1 MALTPKSAENPVLAA
16 MGATE
21 LQVTPEIVDSM
32 IRDTDFVLQP
42 CKTLM
47 LCTITLHNGFR
58 LFGFNTCLD
67 TSKFDLK
74 LAEERSFNEARN
86 RLFEFAAYQL
96 CEDHFRGNAP
106 LSQAQRELPDH
117 IQRVIRELF
126 QTVSRMQG
134 LDLFVKNWDETP
146 ADVRPSDVNPEE
158 IEDLR
163 EQHSHMVKYAA
174 VLQRRLA
181 RAGQQ

>member
-1 MALTPKSAENPVLAA
+1 MSKKEEQAKLVE

-32 IRDTDFVLQP
+32 IKDTDFVLQP
-42 CKTLM
+42 CKTVM
-47 LCTITLHNGFR
+47 VCTIKLHNGFR
-58 LFGFNTCLD
+58 LFGYNTCLD

-74 LAEERSFNEARN
+74 QAEERSFNEARN
-86 RLFEFAAYQL
+86 QVFSYAAYQL
-96 CEDHFRGNAP
+96 LEDHFRGNAP
-106 LSQAQRELPDH
+106 LSQEQRELPDH

-126 QTVSRMQG
+126 QTSSRMIG
-134 LDLFVKNWDETP
+134 LEQFVSAWDEMSE
-146 ADVRPSDVNPEE
+146 ADRPKDVSLEE

-163 EQHSHMVKYAA
+163 EQLGHMVKYTA

-181 RAGQQ
+181 RAGLK

>member
-1 MALTPKSAENPVLAA
+1 MTQQNDILAA

-32 IRDTDFVLQP
+32 IKESTFTLLA
-42 CKTLM
+42 CKTVM
-47 LCTITLHNGFR
+47 VCTLTLNNGFR
-58 LFGFNTCLD
+58 LFGMNTCLD

-74 LAEERSFNEARN
+74 LAEEYSFNEARN

-96 CEDHFRGNAP
+96 CEDHYRGNAP
-106 LSQAQRELPDH
+106 LSQQQRELPDH
-117 IQRVIRELF
+117 LQRVIRELY
-126 QTVSRMQG
+126 QTVSRLQG
-134 LDLFVKNWDETP
+134 LDEFVKQWDEMPEEERP
-146 ADVRPSDVNPEE
+146 ADINPVE

-163 EQHSHMVKYAA
+163 EQQGIMVQYAA
-174 VLQRRLA
+174 ILQRRLA

>member
-1 MALTPKSAENPVLAA
+1 MSKKEEQAKLVE

-32 IRDTDFVLQP
+32 IKDVDYVLQP

-47 LCTITLHNGFR
+47 VCTIKLHNGFR

-74 LAEERSFNEARN
+74 LAEEYSFNEARN
-86 RLFEFAAYQL
+86 QVFSYAAYQL
-96 CEDHFRGNAP
+96 LEDHFRGNAP
-106 LSQAQRELPDH
+106 LSQEQREMPDH

-126 QTVSRMQG
+126 QTSSRMIG
-134 LDLFVKNWDETP
+134 LEQFVSAWDEMP
-146 ADVRPSDVNPEE
+146 EADRPKDVSLEE

-163 EQHSHMVKYAA
+163 EQLGHMVKYTA

-181 RAGQQ
+181 RAGLK

>member
-1 MALTPKSAENPVLAA
+1 MSKKEEQAKLVE

-32 IRDTDFVLQP
+32 IKDVDYVLQP

-47 LCTITLHNGFR
+47 VCTIKLHNGFR

-74 LAEERSFNEARN
+74 LAEEYSFNEARN
-86 RLFEFAAYQL
+86 QVFSYAAYQL
-96 CEDHFRGNAP
+96 LEDHFRGNAP
-106 LSQAQRELPDH
+106 LSQEQRELPDH

-126 QTVSRMQG
+126 QTSSRMIG
-134 LDLFVKNWDETP
+134 LEQFVSAWDEMP
-146 ADVRPSDVNPEE
+146 EVDRPKDVSLEE

-163 EQHSHMVKYAA
+163 EQLSHMVKYTA

-181 RAGQQ
+181 RAGLK

>member
-1 MALTPKSAENPVLAA
+1 MSKKEEQAKLVE

-32 IRDTDFVLQP
+32 IKDVDYVLQP

-47 LCTITLHNGFR
+47 VCTIKLHNGFR

-74 LAEERSFNEARN
+74 LAEEYSFNEARN
-86 RLFEFAAYQL
+86 QVFSYAAYQL
-96 CEDHFRGNAP
+96 LEDHFRGNAP
-106 LSQAQRELPDH
+106 LSQEQRELPDH

-126 QTVSRMQG
+126 QTTSRMIGIEQ
-134 LDLFVKNWDETP
+134 FVSEWDKLPEEE
-146 ADVRPSDVNPEE
+146 RPKDVNPDE
-158 IEDLR
+158 IADLR
-163 EQHSHMVKYAA
+163 EQIPSYVKTISI
-174 VLQRRLA
+174 LQRRLA
-181 RAGQQ
+181 RAGLK

>member
-1 MALTPKSAENPVLAA
+1 MSKQVDKAKLVE

-32 IRDTDFVLQP
+32 IKDVDYVLQP

-47 LCTITLHNGFR
+47 VCTIKLHNGFR

-74 LAEERSFNEARN
+74 LAEEYSFNEARN
-86 RLFEFAAYQL
+86 QVFSYAAYQL
-96 CEDHFRGNAP
+96 LEDHFRGNAP
-106 LSQAQRELPDH
+106 LSQEQRELPDH

-126 QTVSRMQG
+126 QLISRMQG
-134 LDLFVKNWDETP
+134 LDNFIKTWDELPEGEKP
-146 ADVRPSDVNPEE
+146 ADVNPEE
-158 IEDLR
+158 IVDLK
-163 EQHSHMVKYAA
+163 EQHVLMGKYAA

-181 RAGQQ
+181 RAGLK

>member
-1 MALTPKSAENPVLAA
+1 MSKKEEQAKLVE

-32 IRDTDFVLQP
+32 IKDTDFVLQP
-42 CKTLM
+42 CKTVM
-47 LCTITLHNGFR
+47 VCTIKLHNGFR
-58 LFGFNTCLD
+58 LFGYNTCLD

-74 LAEERSFNEARN
+74 QAEERSFNEARN
-86 RLFEFAAYQL
+86 QVFSYAAYQL
-96 CEDHFRGNAP
+96 LEDHFRGNAP
-106 LSQAQRELPDH
+106 LSQEQRELPDH

-126 QTVSRMQG
+126 QTSSRMIG
-134 LDLFVKNWDETP
+134 LEQFVSAWDEMP
-146 ADVRPSDVNPEE
+146 EDDRPKDVSLEE

-163 EQHSHMVKYAA
+163 EQLGHMVKYTT

-181 RAGQQ
+181 RAGLK

>member
-1 MALTPKSAENPVLAA
+1 MSKKEEQAKLVE

-32 IRDTDFVLQP
+32 IKDTDFVLQP
-42 CKTLM
+42 CKTVM
-47 LCTITLHNGFR
+47 VCTIKLHNGFR
-58 LFGFNTCLD
+58 LFGYNTCLD

-74 LAEERSFNEARN
+74 QAEERSFNEARN
-86 RLFEFAAYQL
+86 QVFSYAAYQL
-96 CEDHFRGNAP
+96 LEDHFRGNAP
-106 LSQAQRELPDH
+106 LSQEQRELPDH

-126 QTVSRMQG
+126 QTSSRMIG
-134 LDLFVKNWDETP
+134 LEQFVSAWDEMP
-146 ADVRPSDVNPEE
+146 EADRPKDVSLEE

-163 EQHSHMVKYAA
+163 EQLGHMVKYTA

-181 RAGQQ
+181 RAGLK

>member
-1 MALTPKSAENPVLAA
+1 MSEVKQNDVLAA

-21 LQVTPEIVDSM
+21 LAVTPEIVDSM
-32 IRDTDFVLQP
+32 IKDKTFVLQP

-47 LCTITLHNGFR
+47 VCTIKLHNGFR

-67 TSKFDLK
+67 TAKFDLK
-74 LAEERSFNEARN
+74 LAEEYSFNEARN
-86 RLFEFAAYQL
+86 QVFSYAAYQL
-96 CEDHFRGNAP
+96 LEDHFRGNAP

-117 IQRVIRELF
+117 LQRVIRELF
-126 QTVSRMQG
+126 QLVSRMTG
-134 LDLFVKNWDETP
+134 LNEFVKAWDEDP
-146 ADVRPSDVNPEE
+146 DNRPKDLHPDE

-163 EQHSHMVKYAA
+163 EQAEHMAKYAA

-181 RAGQQ
+181 RAGL

>member
-1 MALTPKSAENPVLAA
+1 MSKKEEQAKLVE

-32 IRDTDFVLQP
+32 IKDTDFVLQP
-42 CKTLM
+42 CKTVM
-47 LCTITLHNGFR
+47 VCTIKLHNGFR
-58 LFGFNTCLD
+58 LFGYNTCLD

-74 LAEERSFNEARN
+74 QAEERSFNEARN
-86 RLFEFAAYQL
+86 QEFSYAAYQL
-96 CEDHFRGNAP
+96 LEDHFRGNAP
-106 LSQAQRELPDH
+106 LSQEQRELPDH

-126 QTVSRMQG
+126 QTSSRMIG
-134 LDLFVKNWDETP
+134 LEQFVSAWDEMP
-146 ADVRPSDVNPEE
+146 EADRPKDVSLEE

-163 EQHSHMVKYAA
+163 EQLGHMVKYTA

-181 RAGQQ
+181 RAGLK

>member
-1 MALTPKSAENPVLAA
+1 MSKKEEQAKLVE

-32 IRDTDFVLQP
+32 IKDVDYVLQP

-47 LCTITLHNGFR
+47 VCTIKLHNGFR

-74 LAEERSFNEARN
+74 LAEEYSFNEARN
-86 RLFEFAAYQL
+86 QVFSYAAYQL
-96 CEDHFRGNAP
+96 LEDHFRGNAP
-106 LSQAQRELPDH
+106 LSQEQREMPDH

-126 QTVSRMQG
+126 QTSSRMIG
-134 LDLFVKNWDETP
+134 LEQFVSAWDEMP
-146 ADVRPSDVNPEE
+146 EAERPKDVSLEE

-163 EQHSHMVKYAA
+163 EQLGHMVKYTT

-181 RAGQQ
+181 RAGLK

>member
-1 MALTPKSAENPVLAA
+1 MSKKEEQAKLVE

-32 IRDTDFVLQP
+32 IKDTDFVLQP
-42 CKTLM
+42 CKTVM
-47 LCTITLHNGFR
+47 VCTIKLHNGFR
-58 LFGFNTCLD
+58 LFGYNTCLD

-74 LAEERSFNEARN
+74 QAEERSFNEARN
-86 RLFEFAAYQL
+86 QVFSYAAYQL
-96 CEDHFRGNAP
+96 LEDHFRGNAP
-106 LSQAQRELPDH
+106 LSQEQRELPDH

-126 QTVSRMQG
+126 QTSSRMIG
-134 LDLFVKNWDETP
+134 LEQFVSAWDEMSE
-146 ADVRPSDVNPEE
+146 ADRPKDVSLEE

-163 EQHSHMVKYAA
+163 EQLAHMVKYTA

-181 RAGQQ
+181 RAGLK

>member
-1 MALTPKSAENPVLAA
+1 MSKKEEQAKLVE

-32 IRDTDFVLQP
+32 IKDTDFVLQP
-42 CKTLM
+42 CKTVM
-47 LCTITLHNGFR
+47 VCTIKLHNGFR
-58 LFGFNTCLD
+58 LFGYNTCLD

-74 LAEERSFNEARN
+74 QAEERSFNEARN
-86 RLFEFAAYQL
+86 QVFSYAAYQL
-96 CEDHFRGNAP
+96 LEDHFRGNAP
-106 LSQAQRELPDH
+106 LSQEQRELPDH

-126 QTVSRMQG
+126 QTSSRMIG
-134 LDLFVKNWDETP
+134 LEQFVSAWDEMP
-146 ADVRPSDVNPEE
+146 EADRPKDVSLEE

-163 EQHSHMVKYAA
+163 EQLGHMVKYTT

-181 RAGQQ
+181 RAGLK